1 MPAGRRPEIG
11 AAHGVSAAA
20 ARSQR
25 RHAHAQALTRAMS
38 EIGHC
43 ADCRTFTEQDVCTI
57 CANPR
62 RQQNGQICVVESPAD
77 IHAIEQTGQF
87 AGRYFVLMGHLSP
100 LDGIGPGDIGLDRT
114 EQRLE
119 KESITEVILATNPTV
134 EGKQPPTTSPRC
146 AASMACSP
154 AVSPM
159 ACRWA
164 ASWKWSTA
172 PRCRIRWPGVT
183 PSSSDVFPDGA
194 IRPRLL
200 PKISRRPLEKQDPD
214 PHLILIVRF
223 W

>member
-1 MPAGRRPEIG
+1 MAFQLLQRDRSGGMRP
-11 AAHGVSAAA
+11 
-20 ARSQR
+20 
-25 RHAHAQALTRAMS
+25 AQALTRAMS

-114 EQRLE
+114 GNGW
-119 KESITEVILATNPTV
+119 K
-134 EGKQPPTTSPRC
+134 GKHHRSDPRYQPDGGRGSDRQLHRRD

-154 AVSPM
+154 TVSPM

-194 IRPRLL
+194 IRPCLFL